1 MKAYHILV
9 TVNLTKRRFGD
20 YKNHIQ
26 IRKGEQTQLKYNLCE
41 TFYLKCLFLKG
52 TRI

>member
-9 TVNLTKRRFGD
+9 IVNSTKRRFGD

-26 IRKGEQTQLKYNLCE
+26 IRNGEQTQLKCNLCE
-41 TFYLKCLFLKG
+41 IFYLKCLFLKG
-52 TRI
+52 PRI